1 MIKRKQTELKGLNRK
16 NMAGKK
22 RRRRRGRRR
31 QRQNRRSLQL
41 FLLAVVGVVLCIGA
55 VQLFLG
61 NYVKKQ
67 NDGTIINGVSIGTTD
82 VSGMTKK
89 EATEAVKA
97 TLAGYG
103 NVKVTFELESG
114 GTFEATLAEMGLHAP
129 ELESTVEQATKYGYS
144 GNAVSAYK
152 TLKKAEKG
160 KLDHTFPLKYEVAE
174 KETGAI
180 LDERSSSLLAQPQN
194 AYVTQ
199 QDGSVTVVKE
209 KQGEL
214 PDHSAIVKS
223 VNHWLNNDWDGKDGT
238 LPASVKKTDPE
249 ITEED
254 LRDVTDLLGT
264 YTTFYGSD
272 GSGRAKNIE
281 TGASHIGGTLLAPGE
296 EMSANAAMEPYTHEN
311 GYAEAAS
318 YESNTVVQTM
328 GGGICQVSTTL
339 YNAILFAE
347 LEIVERYPHS
357 MLVGY
362 VEPSMDAAI
371 ADDVLDLVFKNNQ
384 KTPIYI
390 ESVLAGGNLTFNIY
404 GKETRNPGRTLEFV
418 SETTE
423 SKETEGKRFVATED
437 YIGYIGVQSAAHP
450 EISARL
456 WKVVYEN
463 GAEVSRDVIN
473 YSTYIAA
480 PETYGVGTVSDDPA
494 AVEKIN
500 QAILTQ
506 DEAQIQAAIHEIL
519 YGVPAQETPAAENP
533 ENPGNVENA
542 ENAVQEGD
550 AVPVQ

>member
-1 MIKRKQTELKGLNRK
+1 MTGT
-16 NMAGKK
+16 KK
-22 RRRRRGRRR
+22 RRRRGRRR
-31 QRQNRRSLQL
+31 HRRNRRSLYL
-41 FLLAVVGVVLCIGA
+41 CLTVVVIAAVSIGA

-67 NDGTIINGVSIGTTD
+67 NDGTILNGVKIGTTD

-89 EATEAVKA
+89 EATKAVEK
-97 TLAGYG
+97 TLSGYG
-103 NVKVTFELESG
+103 GVKVTFELESG
-114 GTFEATLAEMGLHAP
+114 GTFEATLAEMGLDAP
-129 ELESTVEQATKYGYS
+129 DLKETVAQAAKYGYS

-160 KLDHTFPLKYEVAE
+160 KLRHTIPLKYAVSE
-174 KETGAI
+174 KETGEI
-180 LDERSSSLLAQPQN
+180 LDTRSSELLAQPQN

-199 QDGSVTVVKE
+199 QDGSVQVVKE

-214 PDHSAIVKS
+214 PDHAKTIQAL
-223 VNHWLNNDWDGKDGT
+223 NNWLNEDWNGKNGT
-238 LPASVKKTDPE
+238 IRAAVKKTDPE
-249 ITEED
+249 ITEKD
-254 LRDVTDLLGT
+254 LKGVTDLLGT

-272 GSGRAKNIE
+272 GSGRAQNIE

-296 EMSANAAMEPYTHEN
+296 ELSANAAMEPYTYEN

-339 YNAILFAE
+339 YNAILYAE

-384 KTPIYI
+384 KTPVYI
-390 ESVLAGGNLTFNIY
+390 ESVLSGGNLTFNIY
-404 GKETRNPGRTLEFV
+404 GKETRDPGRTLEFV

-437 YIGYIGVQSAAHP
+437 YIGYMGLQSAAHP
-450 EISARL
+450 EISAQL

-463 GAEVSRDVIN
+463 GVEVSRDVIN
-473 YSTYIAA
+473 YSTYVAA

-494 AVEKIN
+494 ATEKMN

-506 DEAQIQAAIHEIL
+506 DEAQIQAAIQEIL
-519 YGVPAQETPAAENP
+519 YGVPAENAASGAGTPDGASAEAAGDAANATAANGAVPADGTQTAPAA
-533 ENPGNVENA
+533 
-542 ENAVQEGD
+542 Q
-550 AVPVQ
+550 

>member
-1 MIKRKQTELKGLNRK
+1 MT
-16 NMAGKK
+16 GKK
-22 RRRRRGRRR
+22 KRRRRGRRR
-31 QRQNRRSLQL
+31 NRRDRRSLYL
-41 FLLAVVGVVLCIGA
+41 CLLVVCAAALCVGA

-67 NDGTIINGVSIGTTD
+67 NDGTILNGVTIGTTD

-89 EATEAVKA
+89 EAKEAVQT
-97 TLAGYG
+97 TLSGYDS
-103 NVKVTFELESG
+103 VTVTFELENG
-114 GTFEATLAEMGLHAP
+114 GTFESTLAELGFRASN
-129 ELESTVEQATKYGYS
+129 LEQTVEQAVKYGYS

-160 KLDHTFPLKYEVAE
+160 KLEHTFPLEYQVSE
-174 KETGAI
+174 KETTAI
-180 LDERSSSLLAQPQN
+180 LDERSSGLLTQPQN

-199 QDGSVTVVKE
+199 QNGIVEIVKE

-214 PDHSAIVKS
+214 PDHENVVKA
-223 VNHWLNNDWDGKDGT
+223 VNQWLNNDWDGKKGT
-238 LPASVKKTDPE
+238 IAAAVKNTDPE
-249 ITEED
+249 ITEKD
-254 LRDVTDLLGT
+254 LQDVTDLLGT

-272 GSGRAKNIE
+272 GSGRAQNIE

-296 EMSANAAMEPYTHEN
+296 ELSANAAMEPYTYEN

-357 MLVGY
+357 MLVSY

-371 ADDVLDLVFKNNQ
+371 ADDILDLVFKNNQ
-384 KTPIYI
+384 KTPVYI
-390 ESVLAGGNLTFNIY
+390 ESVLSGGNLTFNIY
-404 GKETRNPGRTLEFV
+404 GKETRSPGRTLEFV

-437 YIGYIGVQSAAHP
+437 YIGYMGVQSAAHP

-463 GAEVSRDVIN
+463 GAEVSRDIIN

-480 PETYGVGTVSDDPA
+480 PETYGVGTMSDDPA
-494 AVEKIN
+494 ATEKMN

-506 DEAQIQAAIHEIL
+506 DEAKIQAAIQEIL
-519 YGVPAQETPAAENP
+519 YGVPAEETPAEN
-533 ENPGNVENA
+533 E
-542 ENAVQEGD
+542 AVDPALQ
-550 AVPVQ
+550 VQ